1 MSKGVDKMIKLTNV
15 TKTYKTGV
23 RAINN
28 MNLTIGPGEFV
39 YVIGTTGAG
48 KSTFIKLLY
57 REEKATSGIVE
68 VVGRDV
74 SKISNRKVPYFRRNI
89 GVVFQNYRL
98 LPKKTVFENIAF
110 ALEVID
116 TPRSEIRSRVRRTL
130 ELVGLEDKV
139 NAFPHELSGGQQQ
152 RVAIARAIVNRPKV
166 LIADEPTGN
175 LDPDTSREII
185 ELLER
190 INEEQKTT
198 ILVVTHDRDI
208 VQEYKKRTILID
220 HGCITADTSA
230 GGYIGV

>member
-1 MSKGVDKMIKLTNV
+1 MSKGVDKMIKLENV
-15 TKTYKTGV
+15 TKVYKTGV
-23 RAINN
+23 RALNN
-28 MNLTIGPGEFV
+28 MNLTINPGEFV

-57 REEKATSGIVE
+57 REEKATSGYVE

-74 SKISNRKVPYFRRNI
+74 SKIKNRKVPYFRRNI
-89 GVVFQNYRL
+89 GIVFQNYRL
-98 LPKKTVFENIAF
+98 LPKKTVFENVAF

-116 TPRSEIRSRVRRTL
+116 IPRNEIRTKVRKTL

-139 NAFPHELSGGQQQ
+139 NSFPHQLSGGQQQ
-152 RVAIARAIVNRPKV
+152 RVAIARAIVNNPKV

-190 INEEQKTT
+190 INEKEGTT
-198 ILVVTHDRDI
+198 VLVVTHDREI
-208 VQEYKKRTILID
+208 VQKHKKRTIQIED
-220 HGCITADTSA
+220 GCVNMDTSL
-230 GGYIGV
+230 GGYVG